1 MPKKH
6 WMLSVSPARPDV
18 VVPGRLVTDRK
29 FPQNYFDSR
38 GDPGLKRSDPLLTW
52 TNFRD
57 LAEVHMLFNENTF
70 QANLTAF
77 FSKHLKIGS
86 DSIRSIEAD
95 KGERCQLVQAD
106 EWLYNICS
114 ARTTQTWL
122 ERTTQSLGK
131 KVWMIT
137 DTLILSDTKIKSADQ
152 HKHSVGG
159 EVSAPVMSLAGVPI
173 PTPLDPSVGVATARD
188 SRHERAMT
196 VPDKMVFAVQY
207 VQVKILKQR
216 RGELSKDP
224 GYGLA
229 SRATWTPLWEM
240 RGETRKSRAHPD
252 SESESDDEGDDE
264 YVECEEQSEGQD
276 EEVLKATFASD
287 DVDEE
292 EDSSEED
299 VSDTSNK

>member
-6 WMLSVSPARPDV
+6 WILSVSPVRPDV

-29 FPQNYFDSR
+29 FPLNYFDAQAGPEIKKSA
-38 GDPGLKRSDPLLTW
+38 PLLTW

-57 LAEVHMLFNENTF
+57 LAEVHQLFNENTF
-70 QANLTAF
+70 QANLTSF

-86 DSIRSIEAD
+86 DTIRSIEAA

-106 EWLYNICS
+106 EWLYQICS

-122 ERTTQSLGK
+122 ERNIQSLGK
-131 KVWMIT
+131 KIWMIT
-137 DTLILSDTKIKSADQ
+137 DTLILSDTKIKSVDQ

-159 EVSAPVMSLAGVPI
+159 EFTAPVMSLAGVPI
-173 PTPLDPSVGVATARD
+173 PTPLDPSVGAATARD

-207 VQVKILKQR
+207 SRVKILKRR
-216 RGELSKDP
+216 RGELSKDT
-224 GYGLA
+224 GYGLDA
-229 SRATWTPLWEM
+229 KATWTPLWEM
-240 RGETRKSRAHPD
+240 RGESKEFRAD
-252 SESESDDEGDDE
+252 QGSESDGEGDNE
-264 YVECEEQSEGQD
+264 YVECEEQSEDQD
-276 EEVLKATFASD
+276 EEIFEATFAGD
-287 DVDEE
+287 KVDE

-299 VSDTSNK
+299 ESDTSDN